1 MGRTYITESNINIE
15 AELSSV
21 LKVSRE
27 IGAVVTFRGI
37 IRGSSNGK
45 EIEKLYYDYY
55 PEMVEKSL
63 RDMRDQAISH
73 FGIIDATIIHRVGE
87 VKVGELA
94 LLVITVAKHRKEA
107 FNAAQWIMDEIK
119 KSAAIWKKGIFKEG
133 GEAWIG
139 VGAEERNH

>member
-1 MGRTYITESNINIE
+1 MGRAYITESDIDVE
-15 AELSSV
+15 AELNSI

-37 IRGSSNGK
+37 IRGSSDGK

-63 RDMRDQAISH
+63 KDMREQAISQ
-73 FGIIDATIIHRVGE
+73 FDIIDATIIHRIGE
-87 VKVGELA
+87 VEVGELA

-107 FNAAQWIMDEIK
+107 FDAAQWIVDEIK
-119 KSAAIWKKGIFKEG
+119 RSAAIWKKEIFKEG
-133 GEAWIG
+133 EGVW
-139 VGAEERNH
+139 VGAEGRNH